1 MLRLILHRFITV
13 FYGEPDA
20 SFWSHIMYRCDHICG
35 QDDFS
40 GWITAFCVWS
50 NKGVWKGG
58 SLPDTIPLK
67 LEYAPV
73 SPLSV
78 APAVV
83 SESDS
88 AAPTTRRLDKVI
100 PKWLRRHSQSL
111 MSKEKVAG
119 RGASSEGSV
128 MVHRQRLPF
137 VEFLNVH

>member
-1 MLRLILHRFITV
+1 
-13 FYGEPDA
+13 
-20 SFWSHIMYRCDHICG
+20 MYRCDHICG

-40 GWITAFCVWS
+40 GWITAFCAWS

-128 MVHRQRLPF
+128 MAQRQRLPF